1 MKITKKWLEIN
12 EACKEGKAWFFNQ
25 KEAEGIKVVKILIKN
40 NNLEWANWL
49 IARILNKKQ
58 KVGYAIYSAEQVIS
72 VFENKYQDDRP
83 RKAIESAKRYLRNP
97 SKKTKAAA
105 AADADA
111 AYSAYAAT
119 YAAYTAADTAYAAAD
134 ADAYAAAAAAA
145 YAANYA
151 AYTAADA
158 DADAATYASARK
170 NMKVKIL
177 KYGIKLLGN

>member
-25 KEAEGIKVVKILIKN
+25 NEDEGIKVVKILIKN

-58 KVGYAIYSAEQVIS
+58 KIGYAVYAAEQVIS
-72 VFENKYQDDRP
+72 VFEDKYPGERP
-83 RKAIESAKRYLRNP
+83 RKAIESAKSYLRNP

-105 AADADA
+105 DADAEA
-111 AYSAYAAT
+111 AYSAYAAAYSA
-119 YAAYTAADTAYAAAD
+119 YAAADTAYAAAD
-134 ADAYAAAAAAA
+134 ADAYTAAAAAA
-145 YAANYA
+145 YAATYA
-151 AYTAADA
+151 AYAAADA
-158 DADAATYASARK
+158 DADAAADASARK